1 MLSQTT
7 TTCNVTL
14 ENALELNVGL
24 KDHTYHCSEGGPR
37 LPSVGTYSVGGQQE
51 QGQEGFRFQH
61 IYFGEYLKSLTKK
74 QRKRRPLFFP
84 PILLIVSLSASRC
97 ACHRFL
103 DSGPREIFTLSPIP
117 IQIHMHTPMEYEFC
131 MRWNLLLNTP
141 TSVFCSFE
149 NPLVPVGSISLLQQ
163 Q

>member
-37 LPSVGTYSVGGQQE
+37 LPSVGTHSVGGQQE
-51 QGQEGFRFQH
+51 QGQERFRFQH

-84 PILLIVSLSASRC
+84 LILLIVSLSASRC

-103 DSGPREIFTLSPIP
+103 DSGPREIFTFSQYKYIC
-117 IQIHMHTPMEYEFC
+117 TPPWSTSFACGRIFC
-131 MRWNLLLNTP
+131 
-141 TSVFCSFE
+141 
-149 NPLVPVGSISLLQQ
+149 
-163 Q
+163 